1 MARFCELG
9 VEADVV
15 IGKGIDMEE
24 LFNRRILI
32 EKTIIQPTKYP
43 GKNASG
49 LRMQM
54 QVVLATFNPTPDKS
68 GDYYQKDESG
78 VAIGERRS
86 CFHRV
91 GHPYFR
97 NTESGKQDARIEQ
110 GTAGARR
117 TLVECLSNRHNNCQ
131 GRKVLSIYLNTN
143 GNDGIY
149 PGYH

>member
-49 LRMQM
+49 LRMRM

-86 CFHRV
+86 CFTGSDILISAIQKAESRMPALNKERQERGEPLLSVYPIDTTIVKV
-91 GHPYFR
+91 GKCFQF
-97 NTESGKQDARIEQ
+97 T
-110 GTAGARR
+110 
-117 TLVECLSNRHNNCQ
+117 
-131 GRKVLSIYLNTN
+131 
-143 GNDGIY
+143 
-149 PGYH
+149 